1 MTDPGPRD
9 AATPG
14 GIPGVDPSSADTAED
29 GGVASGDAQP
39 TGTRGQE
46 RDDVP
51 GEESAA
57 PEAEDAPPEAED
69 APPAD
74 EPEPESPEP
83 EPPEPELVPVAN
95 PLSRQASSPAAADG
109 EHPPG
114 GAQNQAEPPR
124 KRRRWLRR
132 TAVGLSLLLLAAAA
146 TGWTFYRR
154 LDGNIRTD
162 TDTAQELAEH
172 EEERPKPRPGP
183 ALNILLLGSD
193 SRAGDNGDYGRDEGS
208 ARADTAI
215 LFHIAGD
222 RKSATGVSLPR
233 DLMVDIPACTGPDG
247 SATRARFAQFNWA
260 FQYGGP
266 ACTIRTV
273 EKLTGVRVDHH
284 AVVDFQGFKSLVDAV
299 GGVEIC
305 LDEPVHDTDARLDLP
320 EGRQT
325 LEGEDA
331 LGYVRARHGIGDG
344 SDTERMA
351 RQQVFLGSL
360 VKKIRS
366 NEVLLNPTRLY
377 PLLDAATSSLT
388 ADDGLDSLGDLY
400 GLARDVRSVPA
411 SEVRFLTVPRQP
423 YGPDPNRDELSRP
436 AADHLFA
443 QLDEDQPVRVT
454 RESEGGKEG
463 HEESSEPQASS
474 DPSELS
480 EPPARSDSSEAGN
493 AQGNEGDSA
502 KDSTVQRPGDPAG
515 TPDPA
520 GSPPHEGGDGDSEE
534 AEGPSYRGTTA
545 AHDVCSANDA
555 VNEAN

>member
-1 MTDPGPRD
+1 MTEPGPHD

-14 GIPGVDPSSADTAED
+14 DIPGVAPSSADTAED
-29 GGVASGDAQP
+29 GGVAAGDGQP
-39 TGTRGQE
+39 TGAEGKE

-57 PEAEDAPPEAED
+57 PEAEDAPP
-69 APPAD
+69 AD
-74 EPEPESPEP
+74 EPEPDSPEP
-83 EPPEPELVPVAN
+83 EPPESEPAPDAN
-95 PLSRQASSPAAADG
+95 SLPRHASPPATADE
-109 EHPPG
+109 EHPPD
-114 GAQNQAEPPR
+114 GAQNQAEPPP

-132 TAVGLSLLLLAAAA
+132 TAIGLSLLLLAAAA

-162 TDTAQELAEH
+162 TDTARELAEH
-172 EEERPKPRPGP
+172 EEERPEPRPGP

-193 SRAGDNGDYGRDEGS
+193 SRAGDNGDYGRDEGA
-208 ARADTAI
+208 ARADTTI
-215 LFHIAGD
+215 LLHIAGD

-233 DLMVDIPACTGPDG
+233 DLVVDIPACTGPDG
-247 SATRARFAQFNWA
+247 SATRAQFAQFNWA

-273 EKLTGVRVDHH
+273 EKLTGMRVDHH
-284 AVVDFQGFKSLVDAV
+284 AVVDFQGFKGLVDAV

-305 LDEPVHDTDARLDLP
+305 LAEPVHDTDARLDLP

-366 NEVLLNPTRLY
+366 SEVLLNPTRLY

-400 GLARDVRSVPA
+400 GLARDVQSLPA

-436 AADHLFA
+436 AADRLFA

-454 RESEGGKEG
+454 GESEGGKEEG
-463 HEESSEPQASS
+463 EESSEPPASL

-480 EPPARSDSSEAGN
+480 EPPARSDSSETGN
-493 AQGNEGDSA
+493 AQGNGGDSA
-502 KDSTVQRPGDPAG
+502 KDSTVRRPGDPAG

-520 GSPPHEGGDGDSEE
+520 GSPQHEGGDGDSEE